1 MEEESKISIGAFQKC
16 YQSKEYHELIALR
29 DRMTML
35 DIFKKSRSE
44 TIHSAMIAWCFEN
57 KEFQNIPEPS
67 ILFLLRLAASNAERQ
82 KDESP
87 GDGRK
92 RFLDGEL
99 WWSISANKIKT
110 AQVLDVKLEEKTNG
124 GRSDIAI
131 KCNVSDGVKSYKIRV
146 VIENKV
152 DSKEHDEQC
161 ENYEKHYS
169 KQKEQDEFD
178 NIYLFLAP
186 REPKDKLSSNKFIK
200 ITYQELLDAVLL
212 PMMCYKSFYSERTI
226 NYLEEYI
233 NTITSIRTN
242 NILAMS
248 NDTSSLLKDF
258 FENNKD
264 LIRAAVYSVAGENE
278 ELKEAFDTIDNG
290 TITYHIKFP
299 EPNLPEE
306 DISGHTKMA
315 YRIAQYLAKKYPS
328 SLLLTKY
335 GTVNNTICSDK
346 NFILGRQIY
355 TSKMRKLFT
364 GNAIQCIDHNN
375 IFCSNQWIPDKVS
388 NLKEMLLL
396 NDDIVIQ

>member
-1 MEEESKISIGAFQKC
+1 MKEKPKISIEVFQKC

-29 DRMTML
+29 DRMTMF

-82 KDESP
+82 KDEYP
-87 GDGRK
+87 NDGRK
-92 RFLDGEL
+92 RFIDYDL
-99 WWSISANKIKT
+99 WWSISANKIKNS
-110 AQVLDVKLEEKTNG
+110 QVLDVKLEERTKDG

-131 KCNVSDGVKSYKIRV
+131 KCNVNDGVKSYKIRV

-161 ENYEKHYS
+161 EKYATHYS
-169 KQKEQDEFD
+169 NQKDGFE

-186 REPKDKLSSNKFIK
+186 REPKDELSSNKFIK
-200 ITYQELLDAVLL
+200 ITYQELHDAVLL

-278 ELKEAFDTIDNG
+278 ELKEAFDTIDSG
-290 TITYHIKFP
+290 TITYHIKFL

-306 DISGHTKMA
+306 EVSGHTKMA
-315 YRIAQYLAKKYPS
+315 YRIAQYLAKKY
-328 SLLLTKY
+328 TK
-335 GTVNNTICSDK
+335 NELCSK
-346 NFILGRQIY
+346 
-355 TSKMRKLFT
+355 
-364 GNAIQCIDHNN
+364 
-375 IFCSNQWIPDKVS
+375 
-388 NLKEMLLL
+388 
-396 NDDIVIQ
+396 

>member
-1 MEEESKISIGAFQKC
+1 MKEKPKISIEVFQKC

-29 DRMTML
+29 DRMTMF

-82 KDESP
+82 KDEYP
-87 GDGRK
+87 NDGRK
-92 RFLDGEL
+92 RFIDYDL
-99 WWSISANKIKT
+99 WWSISANKIKNS
-110 AQVLDVKLEEKTNG
+110 QVLDVKLEERTKDG

-131 KCNVSDGVKSYKIRV
+131 KCNVNDGVKSYKIRV

-161 ENYEKHYS
+161 EKYATHYS
-169 KQKEQDEFD
+169 NQKDGFE

-186 REPKDKLSSNKFIK
+186 REPKDELSSNKFIK
-200 ITYQELLDAVLL
+200 ITYQELHDAVLL

-248 NDTSSLLKDF
+248 TDTSSLLKDF

-278 ELKEAFDTIDNG
+278 ELKEAFDTIDSG
-290 TITYHIKFP
+290 TITYHIKFL

-306 DISGHTKMA
+306 EVSGHTKMA
-315 YRIAQYLAKKYPS
+315 YRIAQYLAKKYTKNELCS
-328 SLLLTKY
+328 KY

-346 NFILGRQIY
+346 RFILDKQET
-355 TSKMRKLFT
+355 TSTMRKLYT
-364 GNAIQCIDHNN
+364 GNAIECKEGGN
-375 IFCSNQWIPDKVS
+375 IFCSNQWIPDKVAR
-388 NLKEMLLL
+388 LKEMLR
-396 NDDIVIQ
+396 NDNIVIQ